1 MTDMPKFA
9 DSPMSASNEVLDVG
23 PLLSL
28 DDVLNIR
35 DAATY
40 LVRVEG
46 ESMQGAGIF
55 DGDLLVVNKGLEP
68 VRGQIVIAVVNGEPL
83 CKRLDFCTQG
93 PVLRSENPR
102 FPPRYVLEGDD
113 FSVWGVVTHS
123 VRSHVHR
130 V

>member
-1 MTDMPKFA
+1 MTETPKFA

-55 DGDLLVVNKGLEP
+55 DGDLLVVNKAVEP

>member
-1 MTDMPKFA
+1 MTETPKFA

-55 DGDLLVVNKGLEP
+55 DGDLLVVSKAVEP

-102 FPPRYVLEGDD
+102 FPPRYVLEGDE

>member
-1 MTDMPKFA
+1 MPA
-9 DSPMSASNEVLDVG
+9 LSEVLDVG

-68 VRGQIVIAVVNGEPL
+68 VRGQIVIAVINGEPQ
-83 CKRLDFCTQG
+83 CKRLDFCAQG

-102 FPPRYVLEGDD
+102 FPPRYVLEGED